1 MSTTS
6 TSPTIHLSGTTLAE
20 RLADAE
26 GQVRAGAADPQRR
39 VYLFQLL
46 CVLAQ
51 WDRAVAQLQV
61 CSQLDASATAM
72 AQTYREVIRCEKRR
86 EAVFA
91 GRAEPAFIGDA
102 PDWATALG
110 QALAHAA
117 GGDTDAA
124 AALRQ
129 EALNDAPEV
138 AGEADGQPFAWI
150 ADGDSRLGPVC
161 EVFAN
166 GRYVWVPFDQIGRI
180 ALDAPQDLRDLVWAS
195 GSLLL
200 RDGTTHA
207 ALFPAR
213 YPGSGA
219 SGDDAAA
226 ASRLTRWEEV
236 TPGCWAGVGQK
247 MWVTDERELSVLDCR
262 SLVMGEDAAT

>member
-1 MSTTS
+1 MPTTP
-6 TSPTIHLSGTTLAE
+6 TSPAINLSGKTLAE
-20 RLADAE
+20 RLAHAE

-61 CSQLDASATAM
+61 CAQLDPSATAM

-86 EAVFA
+86 ERVFA
-91 GRAEPAFIGDA
+91 GRAQPAFLGEG
-102 PDWATALG
+102 PDWAIALG
-110 QALAHAA
+110 KALGYAA
-117 GGDTDAA
+117 SGDADAA
-124 AALRQ
+124 AVLRQ

-138 AGEADGQPFAWI
+138 AGEADGKSFTWI

-166 GRYVWVPFDQIGRI
+166 GRYVWVPFDRI
-180 ALDAPQDLRDLVWAS
+180 ARIAFDAPQDLRDLVWAS
-195 GSLLL
+195 GSLML

-226 ASRLTRWEEV
+226 ASRLTRWDEV
-236 TPGCWAGVGQK
+236 TPGCWTGVGQK
-247 MWVTDERELSVLDCR
+247 MWVTDEHELSALDCR
-262 SLVMGEDAAT
+262 SLVLGEDAAT